1 MSVCQ
6 GRVNM
11 WTRVSRTSKDIA
23 FDLCHPLHGR
33 PLWMRMELVYFQ
45 TPSVAPLSMG
55 RLKEKYFLHQQ
66 LSAPRVT
73 ILLVTS
79 RVDLFFRG
87 TCHVSLLN
95 WLRCF
100 KYLDLRPINS
110 GIPPLPFIFLK
121 FPSLSFLVLAPHL
134 EVSSRPYF
142 PSV

>member
-55 RLKEKYFLHQQ
+55 RLKEEYLLRQQ
-66 LSAPRVT
+66 LSVPRVT
-73 ILLVTS
+73 TLLVTS
-79 RVDLFFRG
+79 CVDLFFRA
-87 TCHVSLLN
+87 TCHVSPFN
-95 WLRCF
+95 WLCCF
-100 KYLDLRPINS
+100 RYLDLWPINS
-110 GIPPLPFIFLK
+110 GIPLLPFTFLK
-121 FPSLSFLVLAPHL
+121 FPSLSFPILAPCL
-134 EVSSRPYF
+134 EVSSR
-142 PSV
+142 S